1 MSAGW
6 VRTALVVED
15 HALMRALISDALTHA
30 GFDVHAR
37 SSASEAIAD
46 FDVIDPDVLIT
57 DIDLGERP
65 NGIELA
71 TIVHARAP
79 YTAVVF
85 LTNYPRTAASTGI
98 SGLADRASFV
108 NKSAIDSVS
117 DLVRAVE
124 ETLAERPV
132 TVATDQS
139 SAEARI
145 TGLSRTQLDTLRR
158 IALGWSNVEIARQ
171 RGTSI
176 RALERTVTRTY
187 EALGLAND
195 AAVTPRVAAANL
207 YVRVFGLPVDDDD
220 QADGAVRDL
229 NSA

>member
-1 MSAGW
+1 MSAVW

-15 HALMRALISDALTHA
+15 HALMRALVSDALTHA

-37 SSASEAIAD
+37 SSASDAIAD
-46 FDVIDPDVLIT
+46 FDAIDPDVLIT

-65 NGIELA
+65 NGLDLA
-71 TIVHARAP
+71 TIIQARAP
-79 YTAVVF
+79 HLAVVF
-85 LTNYPRTAASTGI
+85 LTNYPQTAASAALTGV
-98 SGLADRASFV
+98 AARASFV
-108 NKSAIDSVS
+108 NKSAIESVD

-132 TVATDQS
+132 TVDVDQS
-139 SAEARI
+139 DAGALI

-158 IALGWSNVEIARQ
+158 IALGWSNGEIARQ
-171 RGTSI
+171 RGTSV
-176 RALERTVTRTY
+176 RALERTVARTY

-195 AAVTPRVAAANL
+195 STVTPRVAATNL
-207 YVRVFGLPVDDDD
+207 YVRVFGFPVDEDDAIRD
-220 QADGAVRDL
+220 Q